1 MSQSLAV
8 TKGTLDVIVLRA
20 LTWREMHGFEIV
32 TWIEE
37 STVDALDITDA
48 AVYQALY
55 RMEKRG
61 LVKAVW
67 GVTENNRRAR
77 YYQLTTAGN
86 AHLRAETRRWLA
98 YASVVTTLLTAPSAV
113 SARR

>member
-1 MSQSLAV
+1 V

-20 LTWREMHGFEIV
+20 LAWREMHGFEIV
-32 TWIEE
+32 SWIED
-37 STVDALDITDA
+37 STEDTLDITDA

-67 GVTENNRRAR
+67 DVTENNRRAR
-77 YYQLTTAGN
+77 YYQLTTAGS
-86 AHLRAETRRWLA
+86 AHLRSETRRWLA
-98 YASVVTTLLTAPSAV
+98 YSSLVTSLLTSPILAR
-113 SARR
+113 ARR

>member
-1 MSQSLAV
+1 MSESLAV

-20 LTWREMHGFEIV
+20 LAWREMHGFEIV
-32 TWIEE
+32 SWIED
-37 STVDALDITDA
+37 STRETLDLTDA

-77 YYQLTTAGN
+77 YYRLTKPGN
-86 AHLRAETRRWLA
+86 AHLHNETRRWLQ
-98 YASVVTTLLTAPSAV
+98 YSSLITGLLTAPIA
-113 SARR
+113 AR